1 MQPIHASPRW
11 PDLDLDFRPPSFH
24 AALAGLPERPAGD
37 PATDAAFWAA
47 VARAYDTEPSVA
59 NLENGYWGA
68 MAEPVLDAYRHWTAR
83 VNHGHTMLI
92 RRHWA
97 AALESL
103 RGTVAR
109 ALGCE
114 RDEIVLVR
122 GATEAMQA
130 LISGYNRLQP
140 GDTVLYCDLDYPA
153 MQHAMAWLHDRRGVT
168 PVRLKMPQP
177 ATREEVLATYAQALQ
192 QHPRVRLL
200 LLTHLNHINGAVL
213 PVRELA
219 RLAREA
225 GAEVMVDAA
234 HSWGQL
240 DFDVGDLGVPFAA
253 FNLHKWV
260 GAPLGC
266 GCLYIRRGSVP
277 AIDPHYGDADYPAD
291 DIRARLR
298 TGSPNFAAWLTIPAA
313 LQWHQRIG
321 AAAKEAR
328 LRHLRGLWVREARLL
343 PGVEIL
349 TPDAPEMVAGIT
361 SLRIQGRAAVDVVT
375 ALADR
380 HGVHTVAPTGQTGS
394 DLVVRITPAI
404 TTTEGELERL
414 VAGLRDIVAHKA

>member
-1 MQPIHASPRW
+1 MQPNPAPSHW
-11 PDLDLDFRPPSFH
+11 PDLDLDFRTPSFH
-24 AALAGLPERPAGD
+24 AALARLPQRPAAD
-37 PATDAAFWAA
+37 PATDAGFWAA
-47 VARAYDTEPSVA
+47 VARAYDTESSVA

-68 MAEPVLDAYRHWTAR
+68 MAEPVHEVYRHWTAR
-83 VNHGHTMLI
+83 VNHGHTMLM

-109 ALGCE
+109 ALGCTA
-114 RDEIVLVR
+114 DEVVLAR

-153 MQHAMAWLHDRRGVT
+153 MQHAMAWLHARRGVT
-168 PVRLKMPQP
+168 AVRLKMPQP
-177 ATREEVLATYAQALQ
+177 ATREQVLATYAQALQ
-192 QHPRVRLL
+192 QHSRVRLV

-213 PVRELA
+213 PVRDLA

-240 DFDVGDLGVPFAA
+240 DFNVGDLDVPFAA

-266 GCLYIRRGSVP
+266 ACLYIRRGSVA

-291 DIRARLR
+291 DIRARLC
-298 TGSPNFAAWLTIPAA
+298 TGTPNFAAWLTLPAA

-328 LRHLRGLWVREARLL
+328 LRHLRGLWVRQARAL

-349 TPDAPEMVAGIT
+349 TPDDPAMVAGIT
-361 SLRIQGRAAVDVVT
+361 SFRIHGRAAVDVVA

-380 HGVHTVAPTGQTGS
+380 HGVHAVAPTGQTGS

-404 TTTEGELERL
+404 TTTGDDLERL
-414 VAGLRDIVAHKA
+414 VAGLREIVAHTA

>member
-1 MQPIHASPRW
+1 MKPHPQPHHW
-11 PDLDLDFRPPSFH
+11 PELDLDFRTPSFQ
-24 AALAGLPERPAGD
+24 AALAGLPEHPAGD
-37 PATDAAFWAA
+37 PATDAAFWAT
-47 VARAYDTEPSVA
+47 VAQAYDTEPSVT

-68 MAEPVLDAYRHWTAR
+68 MAEPIHDIYRHWTAR
-83 VNHGHTMLI
+83 VNHGNTMLI
-92 RRHWA
+92 RRHWPA
-97 AALESL
+97 AQESL

-114 RDEIVLVR
+114 RDEILLAR

-130 LISGYNRLQP
+130 LIGGYNRLQT
-140 GDTVLYCDLDYPA
+140 GDTVLFSDLDYPA
-153 MQHAMAWLHDRRGVT
+153 VQHAMAWLRERRGVT
-168 PVRLKMPQP
+168 PVRLQIPRP
-177 ATREEVLATYAQALQ
+177 ATRDAVLATYAQALR
-192 QHPRVRLL
+192 QHPRVRLV
-200 LLTHLNHINGAVL
+200 LLTHLSHVTGLVL

-219 RLAREA
+219 QQAREA

-240 DFDVGDLGVPFAA
+240 DFCVGDLGVPFAA

-266 GCLYIRRGSVP
+266 ACLYIRRGSVA

-328 LRHLRGLWVREARLL
+328 LRHLRGLWVRQARAL

-349 TPDAPEMVAGIT
+349 TPDDPAMVAGIT
-361 SLRIQGRAAVDVVT
+361 AFRIQGRAGADVVA

-380 HGVHTVAPTGQTGS
+380 HGVHTVAPTGQNGG
-394 DLVVRITPAI
+394 DLVRITPAI
-404 TTTEGELERL
+404 TTTEADLERL
-414 VAGLRDIVAHKA
+414 VAGLREIVGNDA